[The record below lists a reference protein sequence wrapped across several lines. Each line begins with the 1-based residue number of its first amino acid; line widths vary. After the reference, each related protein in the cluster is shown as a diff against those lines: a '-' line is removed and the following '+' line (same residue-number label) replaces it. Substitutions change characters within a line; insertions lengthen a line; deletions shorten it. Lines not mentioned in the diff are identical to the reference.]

1 MDTKDENG
9 EIDGILDGKEATG
22 DADFLAGSS
31 YSGKMFTVNLKNAE
45 PGFELPT
52 TGGMGTVLFT
62 AGGLVIMA
70 CGAALVL
77 VTLKKKKAE
86 D

>member
-1 MDTKDENG
+1 MQTSWR
-9 EIDGILDGKEATG
+9 
-22 DADFLAGSS
+22 GSS
-31 YSGKMFTVNLKNAE
+31 YSGNIFTVNLKNAK
-45 PGFELPT
+45 PDFELPT

-70 CGAALVL
+70 CGAVLVL